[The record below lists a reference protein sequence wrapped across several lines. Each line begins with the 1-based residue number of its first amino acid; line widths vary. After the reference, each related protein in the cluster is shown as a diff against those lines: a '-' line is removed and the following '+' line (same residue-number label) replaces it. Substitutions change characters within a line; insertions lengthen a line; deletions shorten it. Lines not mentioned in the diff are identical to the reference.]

1 MKGDHYINLCTVL
14 LLLRVHRSFDKFW
27 LIAERGR
34 RGRGR
39 VLEGSQVHRNACK
52 YWCWAGLVITKRR
65 SEEPSR
71 VKVRSAHA
79 RVGDRAVV
87 VRCPVTTSQS
97 VRGCQRRDI
106 TGSPTNSGTHH
117 TLQGDEDA
125 GSIAA
130 ATLVSA
136 PHSDAVLVSP

>member
-1 MKGDHYINLCTVL
+1 MHANIG
-14 LLLRVHRSFDKFW
+14 
-27 LIAERGR
+27 
-34 RGRGR
+34 
-39 VLEGSQVHRNACK
+39 
-52 YWCWAGLVITKRR
+52 AGLVITKRR

-117 TLQGDEDA
+117 TNTLQGDEDA
-125 GSIAA
+125 GSIA

>member
-1 MKGDHYINLCTVL
+1 M
-14 LLLRVHRSFDKFW
+14 
-27 LIAERGR
+27 
-34 RGRGR
+34 
-39 VLEGSQVHRNACK
+39 
-52 YWCWAGLVITKRR
+52 
-65 SEEPSR
+65 
-71 VKVRSAHA
+71 KVRSAHA

-106 TGSPTNSGTHH
+106 TGPPTNSGTHH

-136 PHSDAVLVSP
+136 PHSDAVLVSQ

>member
-1 MKGDHYINLCTVL
+1 MQILVRAG
-14 LLLRVHRSFDKFW
+14 
-27 LIAERGR
+27 
-34 RGRGR
+34 
-39 VLEGSQVHRNACK
+39 
-52 YWCWAGLVITKRR
+52 AGLVITKRR

-117 TLQGDEDA
+117 TNTLQGDEDA

-136 PHSDAVLVSP
+136 PHSDAVLVSQ